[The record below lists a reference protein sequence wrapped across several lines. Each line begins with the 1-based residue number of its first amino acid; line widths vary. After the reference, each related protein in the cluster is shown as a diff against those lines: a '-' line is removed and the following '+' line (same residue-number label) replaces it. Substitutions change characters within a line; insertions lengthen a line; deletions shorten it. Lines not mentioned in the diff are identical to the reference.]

1 MTFVESE
8 TTELKERYVEDI
20 RKEAMAFA
28 NCLGGTIY
36 VGVRDDGSI
45 AGVDD
50 TNFVIQQIAN
60 NLRDSIRPDITMFVS
75 YDILTEE
82 NKQIVAV
89 RVQAGTNKPY
99 YLDSKGMRP
108 SGVYVRQGTCCAPAS
123 SDAIRAMIKDTD
135 GDTYEDKRSLEQEL
149 TFDSASQI
157 FANKGLE
164 FGRQQMQSL
173 GMIDSNGLYTN
184 LGLLL
189 SDQCPHIIK
198 AAVFKDKTQNQ
209 FQSRR
214 EFTGSLLKQLD
225 DAYAY
230 IDMTNNLRSTID
242 GLYRKDKQD
251 YPKAAIR
258 EALLNSIVHRD
269 YGVSAST
276 LISVYLNRMEF
287 VSIGGL
293 VNGVALEDVLIGV
306 SACRNPKLA
315 NIFYRL
321 DLIEAYGTGL
331 QKINSSYGTYTCK
344 PDFIVTQG
352 AFKVVLPN
360 TNEQENSLPVKEA
373 MVQEHQTAYGYVDY
387 DKKVLKL
394 IEAKPGIA
402 RSEIAGELQ
411 LSASKAVRI
420 LKGLR
425 EDGLVYVMGNSRNI
439 RYFRTTKKV

>member
-1 MTFVESE
+1 MTFVENE
-8 TTELKERYVEDI
+8 TTELI
-20 RKEAMAFA
+20 
-28 NCLGGTIY
+28 N
-36 VGVRDDGSI
+36 S
-45 AGVDD
+45 
-50 TNFVIQQIAN
+50 
-60 NLRDSIRPDITMFVS
+60 
-75 YDILTEE
+75 
-82 NKQIVAV
+82 
-89 RVQAGTNKPY
+89 
-99 YLDSKGMRP
+99 
-108 SGVYVRQGTCCAPAS
+108 
-123 SDAIRAMIKDTD
+123 
-135 GDTYEDKRSLEQEL
+135 YEDKRSLEQDL
-149 TFDSASQI
+149 TFDSAKHI
-157 FANKGLE
+157 FVNKGFE

-198 AAVFKDKTQNQ
+198 AAVFRDKTQNQ

-242 GLYRKDKQD
+242 GLYRTDKQD

-293 VNGVALEDVLIGV
+293 LNGVALEDVLIGV

-331 QKINSSYGTYTCK
+331 QKINSSYDSFGCK
-344 PDFIVTQG
+344 PNFIVTNG

-360 TNEQENSLPVKEA
+360 TNEQDEIVPAKEMVVKEA
-373 MVQEHQTAYGYVDY
+373 QSVYGYVDY
-387 DKKVLKL
+387 DKNVLKL

-402 RSEIAGELQ
+402 RTEIAAELK

-420 LKGLR
+420 LKILR
-425 EDGLVYVMGNSRNI
+425 EEGLIYVMGNSRNI
-439 RYFRTTKKV
+439 RYFRTSKK

>member
-8 TTELKERYVEDI
+8 TIELKERYVDDI

-36 VGVRDDGSI
+36 VGVRDDGSV
-45 AGVDD
+45 AGIENA
-50 TNFVIQQIAN
+50 NFVIQQIAN

-75 YDILTEE
+75 YDILSEE
-82 NKQIVAV
+82 DKQIIAV
-89 RVQAGTNKPY
+89 RVQAGTNRPY
-99 YLDSKGMRP
+99 YLDAKGMRP
-108 SGVYVRQGTCCAPAS
+108 GGVYVRQGTCCAPAS
-123 SDAIRAMIKDTD
+123 GDAIRAMIKNTD

-149 TFDSASQI
+149 TFESAGRV
-157 FANKGLE
+157 FTNKGLE

-173 GMIDSNGLYTN
+173 GLIDSNGLYTN

-198 AAVFKDKTQNQ
+198 AAIFRDKTQNQ
-209 FQSRR
+209 FQSRK

-242 GLYRKDKQD
+242 GLYRTDKQD

-293 VNGVALEDVLIGV
+293 VKGVALEDVLIGV

-331 QKINSSYGTYTCK
+331 QKINSSYSDYTCK

-360 TNEQENSLPVKEA
+360 TNEQEQPFPVKVET
-373 MVQEHQTAYGYVDY
+373 VQETQATYGYVDY

-402 RSEIAGELQ
+402 RTEIASELQ

-420 LKGLR
+420 LKALR
-425 EDGLVYVMGNSRNI
+425 ENGMIYVMGNSRNI
-439 RYFRTTKKV
+439 RYFRTSKK